1 MFIFYCTNIA
11 NALLHF
17 SFTFK
22 VNSDIIYVFNLFVKI
37 TYSTEQ
43 WEKQPKKYEKL
54 VNRFVKEEKMSKN
67 FNEEIAEELKNL
79 GGRLVLI
86 EDKDKGTASD
96 WTNLENEIQIRT
108 HENEVMMEQ
117 SLIEAANSKTVL

>member
-22 VNSDIIYVFNLFVKI
+22 VNSDIIYVFNLFIKI

-43 WEKQPKKYEKL
+43 WEEQPKCYEKL

-67 FNEEIAEELKNL
+67 FNEEIADELKDL
-79 GGRLVLI
+79 GGRIVLI

-117 SLIEAANSKTVL
+117 SLIEAANSKPVL

>member
-1 MFIFYCTNIA
+1 
-11 NALLHF
+11 
-17 SFTFK
+17 
-22 VNSDIIYVFNLFVKI
+22 
-37 TYSTEQ
+37 
-43 WEKQPKKYEKL
+43 
-54 VNRFVKEEKMSKN
+54 MSKN

-117 SLIEAANSKTVL
+117 SLIEAANSKPVL

>member
-22 VNSDIIYVFNLFVKI
+22 VNSDIIYVFNLFIKI

-43 WEKQPKKYEKL
+43 WEEQPKCYEKL

-67 FNEEIAEELKNL
+67 FNEEIADELKDL

-96 WTNLENEIQIRT
+96 WANLEN
-108 HENEVMMEQ
+108 
-117 SLIEAANSKTVL
+117 